1 MLNFDHHLPEVP
13 LVKDRHP
20 FIVNRCTGKTV
31 LHIGCVDA
39 GLLEER
45 FASGE
50 LLHKKLHDTASLLFG
65 IDIDVDGLNTLR
77 SYGYSNLYALDLT
90 ADEIP
95 TPLINKKFDIIVLSE
110 ILEHLPNPGRMLER
124 VKDFM
129 EPGQSQLIISVP
141 NAFSVS
147 NVLNMTRNVEH
158 VHPDHNYYFS
168 FVTLNNTLRK
178 SGFSVTEKFVY
189 IFDTEA
195 LPTKTLNNI
204 YIFDDPMNSRPR
216 STGLVRRLYWRYR
229 RDGARKF
236 MIEIPS
242 ILLSAILLRQSSW
255 WGDGLIAVCVL

>member
-1 MLNFDHHLPEVP
+1 MLNFDHHLPEVQ

-50 LLHKKLHDTASLLFG
+50 LLHKKLNDTAALLFG

-77 SYGYSNLYALDLT
+77 SYGYSNLFAFDLT
-90 ADEIP
+90 ADE
-95 TPLINKKFDIIVLSE
+95 TPAALQDQKFDIIILSE

-124 VKDFM
+124 LKDFM

-168 FVTLNNTLRK
+168 FVKLNNTLKK
-178 SGFSVTEKFVY
+178 SGFNIAERFVY
-189 IFDTEA
+189 IFDTET
-195 LPTKTLNNI
+195 LPNKILNR
-204 YIFDDPMNSRPR
+204 IFAFDGTQPR
-216 STGLVRRLYWRYR
+216 KLQSPGLTRRLYWRYR
-229 RDGARKF
+229 RNGAKKLL
-236 MIEIPS
+236 IDIPNMF
-242 ILLSAILLRQSSW
+242 LSATLLRRSSW
-255 WGDGLIAVCVL
+255 WGDGLIAVCIL